1 MRSKKPNREY
11 FNKKAQFDYELS
23 DFVEAGIVL
32 LGEEIKAIRSGRVN
46 ISGSHIRIMH
56 GEVYWI
62 GGDFNLAGDGQRTRK
77 LLLHKNQIQSLVGK
91 TMEKGMTL
99 IPLKLYLKKGRAKL
113 EIGLG
118 KGRKNFDKRD
128 LLKKRDQERDAAQRV
143 KQF

>member
-1 MRSKKPNREY
+1 MQSKKPNREY

-32 LGEEIKAIRSGRVN
+32 LGEEIKAIRAGRVN

-118 KGRKNFDKRD
+118 KGRKNFDKRELLRRRD
-128 LLKKRDQERDAAQRV
+128 LDREAARSI
-143 KQF
+143 K